1 MAERGDSDAG
11 QVQRERRSGIRR
23 SAILFTNFF
32 LIILAYYQIK
42 PASRSVAIEFVG
54 ADNLP
59 FIWIGTALVL
69 GSIIS
74 FYHRLVER
82 HRRVHLVL
90 GTCLTFI
97 AVLIIFHLI
106 LDKGGRAS
114 AVAFYIFVDIFSVV
128 LVEQFWSLTN
138 TIYTTKDGKKWYG
151 FVATGGLVGG
161 VVAGYLASQLLEQT
175 PLRTTDLLLV
185 SAAILVLIVGLN
197 MKMEKLGLYKEVQ
210 VAGEPIVAA
219 GDWRSLLENRY
230 LLLIACMLLLAQLIQ
245 PIVEYQ
251 FIKAVEAT
259 YQELDARTAFFSK
272 FFSVLG
278 LVSIAVNLGITPLV
292 HRYLGVI
299 AGLIA
304 QPLAL
309 CIFSFGFW
317 LQPTLLAASILKV
330 GDRGLSYSINRASKE
345 LLYVPVDPVLTYQ
358 AKAWIDMFGY
368 RLFKVAG
375 SLVILLL
382 TRDWLPVSASTAQL
396 SWLTVGAALLW
407 LAVIGRIAQ
416 EYREFPTTAAGTA

>member
-1 MAERGDSDAG
+1 MPASPDKGLATAPG
-11 QVQRERRSGIRR
+11 RSGIRR
-23 SAILFTNFF
+23 SVILFTNFF

-42 PASRSVAIEFVG
+42 PASRSIAIEFVG

-59 FIWIGTALVL
+59 FIWIGTAIVL

-74 FYHRLVER
+74 YYHRLVER
-82 HRRVHLVL
+82 HRRVHIVL

-97 AVLIIFHLI
+97 AVLIVFHLI
-106 LDKGGRAS
+106 LDEGGAAS

-138 TIYTTKDGKKWYG
+138 TIYTSQDGKKWYG

-161 VVAGYLASQLLEQT
+161 VVAGYVASQLLERT
-175 PLRTTDLLLV
+175 PLQTTDLL
-185 SAAILVLIVGLN
+185 
-197 MKMEKLGLYKEVQ
+197 
-210 VAGEPIVAA
+210 
-219 GDWRSLLENRY
+219 
-230 LLLIACMLLLAQLIQ
+230 
-245 PIVEYQ
+245 
-251 FIKAVEAT
+251 
-259 YQELDARTAFFSK
+259 
-272 FFSVLG
+272 LG
-278 LVSIAVNLGITPLV
+278 LVSIAINLGITPVV

-299 AGLIA
+299 AGLVA

-330 GDRGLSYSINRASKE
+330 ADRGLSYSMNRASKE

-382 TRDWLPVSASTAQL
+382 TRDWLPISASTAQL
-396 SWLTVGAALLW
+396 GWLTIGAALLW
-407 LAVIGRIAQ
+407 MAVIGRIAQ
-416 EYREFPTTAAGTA
+416 QYREYPTAAAGTA

>member
-1 MAERGDSDAG
+1 MPASPDKGLATAPG
-11 QVQRERRSGIRR
+11 RSGIRR
-23 SAILFTNFF
+23 SVILFTNFF

-42 PASRSVAIEFVG
+42 PASRSIAIEFVG

-59 FIWIGTALVL
+59 FIWIGTAIVL

-74 FYHRLVER
+74 YYHRLVER
-82 HRRVHLVL
+82 HRRVHIVL

-97 AVLIIFHLI
+97 AVLIVFHLI
-106 LDKGGRAS
+106 LDEGGAAS

-138 TIYTTKDGKKWYG
+138 TIYTSQDGKKWYG

-161 VVAGYLASQLLEQT
+161 VVAGYVASQLLERT
-175 PLRTTDLLLV
+175 PLQTTDLLLV
-185 SAAILVLIVGLN
+185 SAAILVVIVGLN
-197 MKMEKLGLYKEVQ
+197 MKMEKLGLYTEVH
-210 VAGEPIVAA
+210 VAGEPVVAA
-219 GDWRSLLENRY
+219 GDWRNLLRNRY

-251 FIKAVEAT
+251 FVKAVEAA

-278 LVSIAVNLGITPLV
+278 LVSIAINLGITPVV

-299 AGLIA
+299 AGLVA

-330 GDRGLSYSINRASKE
+330 ADRGLSYSINRASKE

-382 TRDWLPVSASTAQL
+382 TRDWLPISASTAQL
-396 SWLTVGAALLW
+396 GWLTIGAALLW
-407 LAVIGRIAQ
+407 MAVIGRIAQ
-416 EYREFPTTAAGTA
+416 QYREYPTAAAGTA